1 MSLFQTA
8 ESRTRIALWLMWV
21 TPALW
26 SVNYIVARSAPGVV
40 EPHMLALGRWALAG
54 VILAFVARSELW
66 RERSSTL
73 ADSGRYLV
81 LGALGMLIC
90 GAWVY
95 QGAKTTSAIN
105 IALIYAASPVLI
117 AVGAVLW
124 LGERFSWRQ
133 GVGVVVAMAGVFHV
147 VVKGQWLAL
156 GQVQWVAGDGWIV
169 VAMVAWAAFS
179 LLQKKWPTPLGS
191 TARLAGYRGVLGLWL
206 QPKGAGCQ
214 PRGRQFVPGAF
225 VWGFDRMG
233 LFGRGHGLAPCHGR
247 RPDLARHL
255 PGVTALITPADAI
268 HRASNV
274 IKPIA
279 QQTGCTAGHQ
289 AFQMLHGR
297 GLGLYAVQG
306 HFQIAHHARVAL
318 GHVPQ
323 ALVGT
328 AAGQLSRPR
337 IQPNHQL
344 VRQST
349 GQAPQKH
356 DGHNRHRPQGQPSPD
371 PMGIGPPVEPAI
383 GHHQQG
389 GNPCSQQNRGQK
401 LGECSGRFC
410 RRGQRRRWAE
420 HGGSDGVHFVFPD
433 IEFA

>member
-179 LLQKKWPTPLGS
+179 LLQKKWPSPLGS
-191 TARLAGYRGVLGLWL
+191 TARLAAICMGGVLVLLPFSIWEYL
-206 QPKGAGCQ
+206 QPDRPAWTMQASLLVVAAG
-214 PRGRQFVPGAF
+214 
-225 VWGFDRMG
+225 
-233 LFGRGHGLAPCHGR
+233 L
-247 RPDLARHL
+247 L
-255 PGVTALITPADAI
+255 PGIGAYWAYGFSQKVLGASRVAASLYLGPLYGGLTAWVFLGEAMGWHHVMGAALILPGI
-268 HRASNV
+268 YLAS
-274 IKPIA
+274 
-279 QQTGCTAGHQ
+279 
-289 AFQMLHGR
+289 
-297 GLGLYAVQG
+297 
-306 HFQIAHHARVAL
+306 
-318 GHVPQ
+318 
-323 ALVGT
+323 
-328 AAGQLSRPR
+328 
-337 IQPNHQL
+337 
-344 VRQST
+344 
-349 GQAPQKH
+349 
-356 DGHNRHRPQGQPSPD
+356 
-371 PMGIGPPVEPAI
+371 
-383 GHHQQG
+383 
-389 GNPCSQQNRGQK
+389 
-401 LGECSGRFC
+401 
-410 RRGQRRRWAE
+410 RR
-420 HGGSDGVHFVFPD
+420 
-433 IEFA
+433 